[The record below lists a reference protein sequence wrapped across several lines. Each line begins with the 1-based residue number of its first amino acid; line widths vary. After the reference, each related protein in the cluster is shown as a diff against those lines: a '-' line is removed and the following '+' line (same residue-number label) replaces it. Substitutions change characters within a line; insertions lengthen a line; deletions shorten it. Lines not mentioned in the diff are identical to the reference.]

1 MRQTKEE
8 RLMKNLKKIVEEV
21 NYNIAYEK
29 RKAALII
36 CENAVDAFYSDYSP
50 HMYHRKGSL
59 YEAYKVEINRKGD
72 FSFQLGHE
80 FMTKQHRVDN
90 EYIYDYMFVLGWHG
104 GANGGEGHP
113 DLNISDP
120 KRRRLYWR
128 QPPYDVTEV
137 DEYGETTNV
146 LIKKWSLWDVNPAA
160 RMRSYN
166 EAPYQR
172 IKREWNNYIKN
183 ELEDMQMKELVGV
196 LKKYVGG
203 K

>member
-59 YEAYKVEINRKGD
+59 HETYKVEINKKGD

-104 GANGGEGHP
+104 GANGGKNHP
-113 DLNISDP
+113 DINISEP
-120 KRRRLYWR
+120 KERRLFWR
-128 QPPYDVTEV
+128 QPPPGNKE
-137 DEYGETTNV
+137 GEKPYTR
-146 LIKKWSLWDVNPAA
+146 WDDNPAT

-183 ELEDMQMKELVGV
+183 ELEDMQMRELVGV